1 MTVLRFLGNLLLALL
16 LIALVALLLF
26 VGYGVVMSQVWE
38 NVELAHDVDE
48 GQWVWIDEEPIYYRT
63 HGPEDGSPLVLVHGF
78 EVAGGEM
85 WYANARDLGRW
96 GVRVINVDL
105 RGFGHSARDALAA
118 YTPSEQASLLAN
130 VLDELQVGEAT
141 IAGQGWGSAV
151 ALQLA
156 VDQPQFVDRLALVSP
171 LVYEQRIPGIPRPAW
186 RLVDRVPYLRDMA
199 VWATLAGGPLW
210 RLRHRQEFYD
220 SSFLDADHWRHLGQA
235 THIVGT
241 ADALLAMVTASED
254 GDLTQAIP
262 DVDVPTLIIVG
273 EEDAR
278 RTLDSAQR
286 LARELPDAELITV
299 DEAGHL
305 VQIERAEEV
314 NVLLTDFCL
323 EGVR

>member
-63 HGPEDGSPLVLVHGF
+63 YGPEDGPPLVLVHGF

-105 RGFGHSARDALAA
+105 KGFGRSARDATVS
-118 YTPSEQASLLAN
+118 YTLSEQAMLLAQ

-141 IAGQGWGSAV
+141 VAGQGWGSAV

-156 VDQPQFVDRLALVSP
+156 VEQPQLVGQLALVSP
-171 LVYEQRIPGIPRPAW
+171 LVYEQRVPGIPRAAW
-186 RLVDRVPYLRDMA
+186 RLVSRVPYLRDMA
-199 VWATLAGGPLW
+199 VWTTLAGGPLW
-210 RLRHRQEFYD
+210 RLRHRGEFHD
-220 SSFLDADHWRHLGQA
+220 PSLLDDDHWRRLGQP

-241 ADALLAMVTASED
+241 ADTLLAMVTAPED
-254 GDLTQAIP
+254 GDLAQAIP

-273 EEDAR
+273 AEDAP

-286 LARELPDAELITV
+286 LVRELPDAELVTV
-299 DEAGHL
+299 AEAGYQ

-323 EGVR
+323 QGVR